1 MREMGMAISR
11 CRGGCAA
18 SVRRSTAGR
27 RGIGRHWMGR
37 GTTGLSPRCNVMYL
51 PAAAIAGEPTV
62 RETERRLAAE
72 DGFEG
77 AQFAFPD
84 PEEVFVRAPQP
95 TVEQ

>member
-1 MREMGMAISR
+1 MRSIGEAFYGRQAVYRTALHAPGNDRLVAALHRIAGGGD
-11 CRGGCAA
+11 RGGANRLA
-18 SVRRSTAGR
+18 V
-27 RGIGRHWMGR
+27 
-37 GTTGLSPRCNVMYL
+37 Y
-51 PAAAIAGEPTV
+51 V